1 MIKSISTLLLFAIS
15 LSLFSCNQDQNQQN
29 NLSDST
35 IENQDQIASQT
46 QKNLNVSPTVDEK
59 LAAEND
65 KTQDDALASELST
78 EAQEKLAEHRTN
90 RCKSK
95 TVEPIIPREKN
106 TVENPI
112 NSGLG
117 NDASLAVIDP
127 ILKQK
132 SIDDLAA
139 FFEANRVKPTTF
151 TIPNDVDTILV
162 GEKGNRLLVYANSF
176 AHIDGKPIQGDVKI
190 EFKECMSFE
199 DIYFEELTTHTPDG
213 VLESGGMFHIKA
225 TADGQEVDLKNNA
238 EMGLISK
245 EEIAGDM
252 YVYYADRDEQNRTI
266 WEKDEASHMNRPKL
280 RCNSPF
286 VDTSKLNEYYSLD
299 KSALRQ
305 LMLDSASW
313 EVSLSINTKGKIVG
327 GGMIDEN
334 YNSIS
339 DSLKTIAKLEYLDIA
354 EKCFF
359 PINSQQWRIP
369 VKFTCMS
376 LEDYLA
382 LVYTE
387 NKEELIDLVKSIKM
401 NEDAEDNERRGFSI
415 SRIGWIN
422 LDHPLPAIRYKE
434 IRVPCTPM
442 LAEANMRMIVDGV
455 STVLHPRTEAE
466 GGYWVF
472 DKVLPNRD
480 VYIISTIAEGAKIR
494 MAYQTMRSKRNNDK
508 NVANELDYVLY
519 DKPEDVR
526 DAVKEMTFATIQ
538 PSKNGLKESGRTTSF
553 AN

>member
-1 MIKSISTLLLFAIS
+1 MTKPISTLFLFILS
-15 LSLFSCNQDQNQQN
+15 FSLFSCSQEQKQDT
-29 NLSDST
+29 NLGNST
-35 IENQDQIASQT
+35 IENQNTIVSKQSDNVNTSPIA
-46 QKNLNVSPTVDEK
+46 KNDN
-59 LAAEND
+59 A
-65 KTQDDALASELST
+65 QDIPQSVELS
-78 EAQEKLAEHRTN
+78 AKSQEKIEQHRKN
-90 RCKSK
+90 RCQSK
-95 TVEPIIPREKN
+95 VLETTVATEEN
-106 TVENPI
+106 TTENPI
-112 NSGLG
+112 NSDFG

-139 FFEANRVKPTTF
+139 FFEANRVKPTIF

-176 AHIDGKPIQGDVKI
+176 AHIDGQPIKGDVKI

-225 TADGQEVDLKNNA
+225 TADGEEVDLRNNA

-245 EEIAGDM
+245 EEVANDM
-252 YVYYADRDEQNRTI
+252 FLYYADRDEENRTI
-266 WEKDEASHMNRPKL
+266 WEKDEASHISRPKL

-286 VDTSKLNEYYSLD
+286 VDTAKLNEYYSLD

-339 DSLKTIAKLEYLDIA
+339 DSLKTIAKLGYMDIA
-354 EKCFF
+354 EKCFL

-387 NKEELIDLVKSIKM
+387 NKEELIDLVKQIKM
-401 NEDAEDNERRGFSI
+401 NEDEETERRGFSI
-415 SRIGWIN
+415 RRLGWIN
-422 LDHPLPAIRYKE
+422 IDHPLPAIRYKE
-434 IRVPCTPM
+434 IRVPSTPM

-455 STVLHPRTEAE
+455 STVLHPRTDTED
-466 GGYWVF
+466 GYWVF

-480 VYIISTIAEGAKIR
+480 VYIISTVAEGAKIR
-494 MAYQTMRSKRNNDK
+494 MAYQTLRSKRNNSKNIADK
-508 NVANELDYVLY
+508 LEYTLY
-519 DKPEDVR
+519 ENPTDVR
-526 DAVKEMTFATIQ
+526 NAVKEMTFATIQ
-538 PSKNGLKESGRTTSF
+538 PSKSGLKEQGRTTSF